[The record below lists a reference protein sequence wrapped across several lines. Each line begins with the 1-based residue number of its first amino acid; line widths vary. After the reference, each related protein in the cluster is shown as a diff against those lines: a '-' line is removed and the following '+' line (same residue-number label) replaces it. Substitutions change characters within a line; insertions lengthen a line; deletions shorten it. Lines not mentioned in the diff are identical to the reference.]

1 MNEKLPAMATSG
13 NYRQYAERGGEMA
26 YHIVDPRDG
35 RSHQSRLLSA
45 TVLAE
50 DCMTADAYATALMV
64 LGDEKALAF
73 ADTYGLAAELIL
85 AGDAT
90 QPFKIARSRAFSAAV
105 QEEKP

>member
-1 MNEKLPAMATSG
+1 
-13 NYRQYAERGGEMA
+13 
-26 YHIVDPRDG
+26 
-35 RSHQSRLLSA
+35 
-45 TVLAE
+45 
-50 DCMTADAYATALMV
+50 MV